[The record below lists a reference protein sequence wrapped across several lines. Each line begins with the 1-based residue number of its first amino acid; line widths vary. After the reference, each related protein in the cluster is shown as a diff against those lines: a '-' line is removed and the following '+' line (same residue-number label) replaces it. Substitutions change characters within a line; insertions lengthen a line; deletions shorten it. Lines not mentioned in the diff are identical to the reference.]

1 MSSMSDVG
9 VAASNGNGSAP
20 VAMNK
25 KFVRSSALE
34 SHQSPAEE
42 RRWVTFLNVTRFCR
56 LLGFISSLGIAV
68 ILCVA
73 MHEIVSNNLSIT
85 EPDYFTEF
93 LALLFHFFTALIL
106 ITAMMEWGFV
116 LRRITILASWIFL
129 GGFQMYLAVLVVSNV
144 TCPGRFSD
152 GVNYAMRVSSLILFI
167 VGFIFAILGVA
178 GGKTMER
185 KRLLALERARR
196 IENGEDPNM
205 PSEVV

>member
-1 MSSMSDVG
+1 MSSMSDIG
-9 VAASNGNGSAP
+9 NGTNGAASSSMN
-20 VAMNK
+20 MNK
-25 KFVRSSALE
+25 KFARASALDP
-34 SHQSPAEE
+34 HQSPAEE
-42 RRWVTFLNVTRFCR
+42 RKWVTFLNVTRVCR
-56 LLGFISSLGIAV
+56 LLGFVSSTGIAV

-106 ITAMMEWGFV
+106 ILAMFEWGV
-116 LRRITILASWIFL
+116 ILRRITILASWVFL

-152 GVNYAMRVSSLILFI
+152 AVNYAMRVSSLILFI
-167 VGFIFAILGVA
+167 VGFVFAALGFI
-178 GGKTMER
+178 GGKQMER

-196 IENGEDPNM
+196 IENGEDPDM
-205 PSEVV
+205 PSQV